1 MAKNLQSKLKPTDK
15 VSIFDVNP
23 TAVEG
28 LSAEMKAAS
37 SGAAVEIAASA
48 HDASKTAVSFVNKC
62 WCFPLLHFC
71 SLMPKGSS
79 LLSPAMIGIELGL
92 ERCTAFM
99 ISLITIGA
107 SNLVK

>member
-48 HDASKTAVSFVNKC
+48 HDASKTAVSFVDEC
-62 WCFPLLHFC
+62 WCFLLLRVL
-71 SLMPKGSS
+71 SLMPRGSS
-79 LLSPAMIGIELGL
+79 LLSRL
-92 ERCTAFM
+92 
-99 ISLITIGA
+99 
-107 SNLVK
+107 